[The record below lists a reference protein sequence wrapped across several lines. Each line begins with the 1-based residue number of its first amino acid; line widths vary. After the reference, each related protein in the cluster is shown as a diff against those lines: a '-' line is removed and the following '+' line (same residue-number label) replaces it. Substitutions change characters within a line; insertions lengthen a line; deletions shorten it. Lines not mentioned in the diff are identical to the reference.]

1 MSDNKNISLPASD
14 KRSAATS
21 ALSLSSITAIAQ
33 RRVSFSGPHVHLRLS
48 GVFPFMPCPYA
59 ENMFLLSE

>member
-1 MSDNKNISLPASD
+1 MSVNKNISLPASD

-21 ALSLSSITAIAQ
+21 ALSSITAIA
-33 RRVSFSGPHVHLRLS
+33 RRNAEFPYTIPHVHLRPND
-48 GVFPFMPCPYA
+48 VFPFLPCPYS